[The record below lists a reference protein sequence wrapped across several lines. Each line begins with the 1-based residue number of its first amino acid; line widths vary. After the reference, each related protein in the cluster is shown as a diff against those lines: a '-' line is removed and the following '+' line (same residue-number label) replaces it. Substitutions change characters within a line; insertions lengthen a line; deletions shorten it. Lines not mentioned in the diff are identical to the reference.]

1 MAIQYVRKK
10 ILKSTWV
17 IDGKVYVTTNGD
29 KKYVFRR
36 MIDFNAVMIKL
47 HGGLYQSGITDDV
60 HPQGRIQG
68 GGGGAPGAHPPKI
81 GKNKI
86 CWRKIVIFHTKYP
99 PKKFK
104 CAPLTWNPGSAPD
117 PDAESDDPL
126 MDTEVKELYS

>member
-1 MAIQYVRKK
+1 MARQYVRKK

-68 GGGGAPGAHPPKI
+68 GGGHPVRTPLKLEKI
-81 GKNKI
+81 RFVG
-86 CWRKIVIFHTKYP
+86 
-99 PKKFK
+99 
-104 CAPLTWNPGSAPD
+104 
-117 PDAESDDPL
+117 
-126 MDTEVKELYS
+126 VKS